1 MARER
6 RPLRSLFLQFFF
18 FQSYKVQPTRF
29 PFEKKKQPD
38 PTRPGPVPLSVS
50 LSLSLSLTHR
60 AYASSDPTK
69 PPLSHTSTRILTAVK
84 EELARLTEL
93 AGVDLRPEVFDVLLE
108 LTRLNV
114 VPTAT
119 AQVLKSLCTKSQSRA
134 SAGGATSTGTFVT
147 AGTTQ
152 R

>member
-29 PFEKKKQPD
+29 PFEKKKQPEPEPD
-38 PTRPGPVPLSVS
+38 PVPSLC
-50 LSLSLSLTHR
+50 LSLFLTHR
-60 AYASSDPTK
+60 AYAWSDPTK
-69 PPLSHTSTRILTAVK
+69 LPLSHTSTRIPTAVK
-84 EELARLTEL
+84 EELAHLTEL

-134 SAGGATSTGTFVT
+134 STGGATSTGTFVT